1 MVIVLFLF
9 SPDQMIGN
17 WTLGSIVYFAVVVI
31 VSLKVSRVTSE
42 GLDQKI
48 SENAICKELGFSSG

>member
-31 VSLKVSRVTSE
+31 VSLKVSRVTNE

-48 SENAICKELGFSSG
+48 SENAICKEL